1 MPLAWKAAVTP
12 SSKLGE
18 NHVNPIK
25 RTITALLAGL
35 TCLPAFAGSFDGSV
49 PLTCSVQTV
58 AECDRDNECYP
69 VTLEAVNL
77 PDFFQIDF
85 AAEQISAAGVRR
97 AGNTTPIERVERLAG
112 RLLLQGGD
120 LSDENPNGGI
130 GWSMIIDESSGR
142 MSLSGVALEFALVAN
157 GACMLR

>member
-1 MPLAWKAAVTP
+1 VKLKKHSISFALATFCCMPV
-12 SSKLGE
+12 
-18 NHVNPIK
+18 
-25 RTITALLAGL
+25 
-35 TCLPAFAGSFDGSV
+35 FAGPFDGSV
-49 PLTCSVQTV
+49 PLICGIQTV

-69 VTLEAVNL
+69 VTLASVNL

-85 AAEQISAAGVRR
+85 AAKQISAAGVRG
-97 AGNTTPIERVERLAG
+97 AGNTTPIERVENLAG

-130 GWSMIIDESSGR
+130 GWSMIIDESSGG
-142 MSLSGVALEFALVAN
+142 MSMSGVALEFALVAN

>member
-25 RTITALLAGL
+25 RTIPALLASL
-35 TCLPAFAGSFDGSV
+35 TCLPAFASSFDGSV

-85 AAEQISAAGVRR
+85 AAKQIQCGRGPARGRHDADRARR
-97 AGNTTPIERVERLAG
+97 E
-112 RLLLQGGD
+112 
-120 LSDENPNGGI
+120 
-130 GWSMIIDESSGR
+130 SGR
-142 MSLSGVALEFALVAN
+142 NTAATGW
-157 GACMLR
+157 

>member
-1 MPLAWKAAVTP
+1 M
-12 SSKLGE
+12 
-18 NHVNPIK
+18 NPIK
-25 RTITALLAGL
+25 CTITAFLAGL

>member
-1 MPLAWKAAVTP
+1 M
-12 SSKLGE
+12 
-18 NHVNPIK
+18 NPIK

-35 TCLPAFAGSFDGSV
+35 ACLPAFAGSFDGSV